1 MRMNTGNARS
11 CCCSGGFSLIELMI
25 ALTLGL
31 LIMTAILGMY
41 VDLSRTNQEMAKT
54 NSQIENA
61 RFALQFLQSDI
72 VHGGYWG
79 GFVPAFDDLSFGSV
93 PIDAP
98 DLLPNPCLAYSPP
111 WNTAYIDSLIGIPV
125 QSFDAAPPGCT
136 SVVANVQPDTDVL
149 VVRHAGTCVPG
160 ALGCESDVVGKLYFQ
175 ASFCE
180 LENAT
185 RYRLGTSN
193 LDLHGRACA
202 AGTPIGGPLAPKRR
216 FVSNIYYI
224 RNFSV
229 SAGDGIPTL
238 VRSEFDL
245 AGSTLAHQ
253 PAVALIEGVQGLRV
267 ELGIDNL
274 GDTGAATD
282 YTAAIAWADPG
293 NRDSPTNR
301 GDGSPDGAFV
311 RCTTAS
317 PCTVAQLSDVVAVQV
332 FVLVRANTVT
342 PGYIDTRTY
351 KLGTT
356 TLGPFND
363 GFKRHVFSRSVR
375 LVNVSGRRET
385 P

>member
-1 MRMNTGNARS
+1 MNPSNAHCGCR
-11 CCCSGGFSLIELMI
+11 SGGFSLVELMI

-31 LIMTAILGMY
+31 LIMAAILGMY
-41 VDLSRTNQEMAKT
+41 VDMSRTNQEMAKT

-79 GFVPAFDDLSFGSV
+79 GFVPAFDDLSLGSI
-93 PIDAP
+93 PSDAP
-98 DLLPNPCLAYSPP
+98 ALLPNLCLAYSSP
-111 WNTAYIDSLIGIPV
+111 WNTAYIDSLIGIPI

-136 SVVANVQPDTDVL
+136 SVVANLQPDTDVL

-160 ALGCESDVVGKLYFQ
+160 ASGCEADVVGKLYFQ

-180 LENAT
+180 LESAT
-185 RYRLGTSN
+185 RYLLGTSA
-193 LDLHGRACA
+193 LDLHGRGCV

-229 SAGDGIPTL
+229 SPGDGIPTL

-245 AGSTLAHQ
+245 AGSILAHQ
-253 PAVALIEGVQGLRV
+253 PAVALIEGIQGFRV

-282 YTAAIAWADPG
+282 YTAAIAWADPD
-293 NRDSPTNR
+293 NHDSPTNR

-317 PCTVAQLSDVVAVQV
+317 PCNVAQLSDVVAVQI

-342 PGYIDTRTY
+342 PGYTDTRTY
-351 KLGTT
+351 ILGST